1 VDEAL
6 YDFAADIEAA
16 GRMLGRSVRHE
27 QGQPVQAPVSVGW
40 FSLAVQYNRAVFWAR
55 RDAAGDEARARAD
68 LEAALARAEADVRRH
83 AKRDPAF
90 EDYCDDEWFKDLFAT
105 EEDDE
110 TSPLTIST
118 DGVTTIEFTPQ

>member
-1 VDEAL
+1 
-6 YDFAADIEAA
+6 
-16 GRMLGRSVRHE
+16 MLRRSVRHE
-27 QGQPVQAPVSVGW
+27 LGQSVQPPVAAGW

-55 RDAAGDEARARAD
+55 RNGAGDMARARAD

-90 EDYCDDEWFKDLFAT
+90 DEYVDEEWFTDLFDT

-118 DGVTTIEFTPQ
+118 DGVTTIDFNLSSG